1 MRRSTLSP
9 KQMQRGKRSGIP
21 LTVYL
26 AEPQAAQLNELCK
39 IRRVTKATII
49 RFAVE
54 QLIVQLNDGQL
65 ELPLGLVSA
74 E

>member
-1 MRRSTLSP
+1 MKRSTSSH
-9 KQMQRGKRSGIP
+9 KQLQRGKRSGIP

-26 AEPQAAQLNELCK
+26 AEPQAARLNELCK

-54 QLIVQLNDGQL
+54 QLIVHLNNGQL
-65 ELPLGLVSA
+65 ELPLGLLSA